1 MYKEISDLRHD
12 GKSITSPL
20 PLMLMQKLHL
30 LRLDFLIIHNTGF
43 ETLTYMFQGGITHR
57 DFAGHKGTIH
67 TGDQRMTA
75 GRGIIH
81 SEMPAAGEGV
91 NRGLQLWINLSSKV
105 KMIEPRYQELL
116 TEDIRRA
123 ERERW
128 CGSQDHCRRINGS
141 SVHGIN

>member
-1 MYKEISDLRHD
+1 
-12 GKSITSPL
+12 
-20 PLMLMQKLHL
+20 MLMQKLHL
-30 LRLDFLIIHNTGF
+30 LRLDMLIIHNTAF
-43 ETLTYMFQGGITHR
+43 ETVTYMFQWI
-57 DFAGHKGTIH
+57 
-67 TGDQRMTA
+67 TA

-81 SEMPAAGEGV
+81 SEMPAGEGV

-116 TEDIRRA
+116 SEDIRRA

-141 SVHGIN
+141 SVHGVN